1 MDYRTTRSGR
11 HSFSLSLFE
20 RMLNSFSGLDEEFYL
35 RLFESED
42 PVESVPAIFGIRG
55 EVWFEGRHSPRFYV
69 S

>member
-1 MDYRTTRSGR
+1 
-11 HSFSLSLFE
+11 
-20 RMLNSFSGLDEEFYL
+20 MLNSFSDLDEEFYL
-35 RLFESED
+35 RLFEFED